1 MMIEKKFV
9 NNELN
14 IELISYVDA
23 RQNIWFKGKDIAQ
36 ALRKHVLEDY
46 KKKQLFR
53 HPVETTGWSETIF
66 IDESGFYEL
75 VFSSKL
81 PAAKKIPRL
90 GIYKSTPIHQK
101 TWTVQTI

>member
-1 MMIEKKFV
+1 MIEKKFV

-14 IELISYVDA
+14 IELISYVHA
-23 RQNIWFKGKDIAQ
+23 RQSIWFKGKDIAQILGYSDKDQ

-46 KKKQLFR
+46 KKKQLLR

-66 IDESGFYEL
+66 INESGFYEF

-81 PAAKKIPRL
+81 PAAKKFRD
-90 GIYKSTPIHQK
+90 
-101 TWTVQTI
+101 